1 MRTIGAVSTSRNT
14 QVKICGIRS
23 PDVLTAAIAAGA
35 EYIGLVFFPPS
46 PRYLTPRDAQP
57 LADAARGRAK
67 IVALVV
73 DPDDALLDEI
83 ARVVQPDFLQ
93 LHGKETPERVA
104 EIARRMGLPIIKA
117 IGVESREDA
126 ERSRLYAPH
135 VALVLFDAKPPKD
148 GPLPG
153 GNGVAFDWRHLET
166 VKDDHPF
173 MLSGGLT
180 PANVAAAID
189 LTGADIVDVS
199 SGVERAPGE
208 KSVDLVRAFIRAA
221 KAPASKSGTPT

>member
-1 MRTIGAVSTSRNT
+1 MSTSGNT
-14 QVKICGIRS
+14 EVKICGIKS
-23 PDVLTAAIAAGA
+23 ADALADAIAAGA
-35 EYIGLVFFPPS
+35 DYIGFVFFPPS
-46 PRYLTPRDAQP
+46 PRYLTPRDAEP

-73 DPDDALLDEI
+73 DPDDALIDEI
-83 ARVVQPDFLQ
+83 ARVVRPDFVQ
-93 LHGKETPERVA
+93 LHGKETPERA
-104 EIARRMGLPIIKA
+104 ADLARRSRLPIIKA
-117 IGVESREDA
+117 ISVASREDA

-135 VALVLFDAKPPKD
+135 VALILFDAKPPKD

-166 VKDDHPF
+166 VKDNHPF

-180 PANVAAAID
+180 PANVAAAIE
-189 LTGADIVDVS
+189 LTQADIVDVS

-208 KSVDLVRAFIRAA
+208 KSGDLVRAFIRAA
-221 KAPASKSGTPT
+221 KHPHSIPE